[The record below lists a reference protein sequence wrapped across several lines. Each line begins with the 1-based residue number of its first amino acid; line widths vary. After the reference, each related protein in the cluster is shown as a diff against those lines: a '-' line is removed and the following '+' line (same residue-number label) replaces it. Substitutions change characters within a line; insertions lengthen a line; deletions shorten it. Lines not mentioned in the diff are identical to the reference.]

1 MPSTTCQILFKELMV
16 QGEGRCVIK
25 GSSFVEGNGRMEARA
40 GSYVEKRKKQA
51 QLGFGGE
58 REKQGCLLED
68 GRFWANIKGR
78 ARISPAKSWEEA
90 TGVSGGRGSRAGTET
105 PRWDTLPRVW
115 GAPDGEERWGCSYR
129 QGPPWEDL
137 LDLRHDPVRVVVSPW
152 RAQAEEWHVTKGTLR
167 TWCKPTSQADMK
179 FAQPDSLANVGHSC
193 GVTGAPAPGFL
204 VLKGLCSV
212 LHDTVSSAAHTNG
225 VSESYVSYT
234 VKS

>member
-1 MPSTTCQILFKELMV
+1 MPSTMCQILFKELMV

-25 GSSFVEGNGRMEARA
+25 WLSFVEGNGRMEARA

-78 ARISPAKSWEEA
+78 ARISPAKSWEEV

-115 GAPDGEERWGCSYR
+115 GVPDGEERWGCWYR
-129 QGPPWEDL
+129 QGPPGRISWTSDVTLCRWSWVPEGLKQKSDRSPKERWG
-137 LDLRHDPVRVVVSPW
+137 LDISQLHRQIWSLHSPI
-152 RAQAEEWHVTKGTLR
+152 TL
-167 TWCKPTSQADMK
+167 PT
-179 FAQPDSLANVGHSC
+179 
-193 GVTGAPAPGFL
+193 
-204 VLKGLCSV
+204 
-212 LHDTVSSAAHTNG
+212 
-225 VSESYVSYT
+225 
-234 VKS
+234 